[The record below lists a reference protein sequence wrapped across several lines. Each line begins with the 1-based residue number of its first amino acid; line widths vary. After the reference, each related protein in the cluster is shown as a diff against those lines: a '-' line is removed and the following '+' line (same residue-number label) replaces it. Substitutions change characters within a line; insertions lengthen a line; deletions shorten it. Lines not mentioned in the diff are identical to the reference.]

1 MTIPT
6 LEEYLKNPPIITT
19 NVDEYKRLHP
29 EEFNDSV
36 DHPQHYT
43 NGEIECK
50 DAIKSALTPE
60 EYRGWIKGNAIKYIW
75 RERYKG
81 GTEDLAKAR
90 NFLSWLDSG
99 GGQNE

>member
-1 MTIPT
+1 MPITT
-6 LEEYLKNPPIITT
+6 LEEYLKNPPIITQIT
-19 NVDEYKRLHP
+19 V
-29 EEFNDSV
+29 NDNV

-60 EYRGWIKGNAIKYIW
+60 EYRGWIKGNAIKYVW

-90 NFLSWLDSG
+90 NFLSWLGD
-99 GGQNE
+99 E

>member
-1 MTIPT
+1 MTIQT
-6 LEEYLKNPPIITT
+6 LEEHLKNPPIIKQIT
-19 NVDEYKRLHP
+19 V
-29 EEFNDSV
+29 NDNV

-81 GTEDLAKAR
+81 GTEDLQKAR
-90 NFLSWLDSG
+90 NFLSWLDSE

>member
-1 MTIPT
+1 MPIPT
-6 LEEYLKNPPIITT
+6 LEEYLKNPPIITAPT
-19 NVDEYKRLHP
+19 L
-29 EEFNDSV
+29 NDSV

-60 EYRGWIKGNAIKYIW
+60 EYRGWIKGNAIKYVW

-90 NFLSWLDSG
+90 NFLSWLDNE